1 MQGVRSRSV
10 RTRGNC
16 SAVSRDA
23 RKCLVLRTQQCCKDC
38 PRPTDVDEL
47 FWGLCLLGRGKRM
60 TSSCLCPVY
69 RLLLLQLT
77 IKVVVRVDVAA
88 HFPGRLLV
96 PAPASAL
103 LAAMAWADL
112 AGRVGK
118 AGLAG
123 RVGPIYTAGMV
134 LGIVD
139 SRAAKLSCACHS

>member
-1 MQGVRSRSV
+1 
-10 RTRGNC
+10 
-16 SAVSRDA
+16 
-23 RKCLVLRTQQCCKDC
+23 
-38 PRPTDVDEL
+38 
-47 FWGLCLLGRGKRM
+47 M